1 MDSERK
7 PQRRTRRAPVKERLH
22 GAIARRL
29 GVAIVSGEHPPGEVL
44 ESEVD
49 ASLRLQ
55 VSRSAYREAVMMLS
69 AKGLVESRPKAGTQ
83 VSPRSRWNLL
93 DPDVLAWFFQA
104 EQPDATFLRDLFE
117 LRMIIE
123 PSAAALAAERRT
135 TADLSTMRKALLE
148 MEREGLGTDAG
159 RNADRNFH
167 DAVLA
172 AAANAPLMT
181 LASSIGAAVRWTT
194 LFKQRSGPLV
204 RDPMPDHWR
213 VFDCIAGGNPET
225 ARQAMKDL
233 VNQALDDTRHE
244 IEQSMSRKAAAN
256 STV

>member
-1 MDSERK
+1 MDLEPK
-7 PQRRTRRAPVKERLH
+7 PHRRARRSPVKERLH
-22 GAIARRL
+22 DSIARRL
-29 GVAIVSGEHPPGEVL
+29 GVAIVSGEHPPGHVL
-44 ESEVD
+44 ENEID

-69 AKGLVESRPKAGTQ
+69 AKGLVESRPKAGTH
-83 VSPRSRWNLL
+83 VSARSRWNLL
-93 DPDVLAWFFQA
+93 DPDVLAWFFQG
-104 EQPDATFLRDLFE
+104 EQPDVTFLRDLFE

-135 TADLSTMRKALLE
+135 TSDLSTMRKALLE

-159 RNADRNFH
+159 RNADRRFH

-213 VFDCIAGGNPET
+213 VFDGIASGAPEA
-225 ARQAMKDL
+225 ARLAMKDL

-244 IEQSMSRKAAAN
+244 MELSMSGRSAPI
-256 STV
+256 TPV